1 MRFLEGPPGFQGEG
15 QKWVLIV
22 GGALLSTLSNRL
34 GYKLKQV
41 LDTKQTNNS
50 GNSLRGS
57 GKSTDRKSRGA
68 RFFLQ
73 MHIVFPTTRMVATII
88 IQDQIAE
95 LQNTLDI
102 QLLHSSH
109 LQLLLDAAN
118 MDLFDSEREIQ
129 RLRKEIAD
137 HCVGHIC
144 QSPCSSSVAS
154 QGRREEWP
162 CKWISQG

>member
-88 IQDQIAE
+88 IQVYIV
-95 LQNTLDI
+95 I
-102 QLLHSSH
+102 
-109 LQLLLDAAN
+109 
-118 MDLFDSEREIQ
+118 
-129 RLRKEIAD
+129 
-137 HCVGHIC
+137 V
-144 QSPCSSSVAS
+144 VY
-154 QGRREEWP
+154 
-162 CKWISQG
+162 